1 MRPFIN
7 SQCVLTSKPTLTRM
21 VVQSSENDE
30 RPVAATEMYYLNSNQ
45 LAILYDSSRL
55 EQLSGSRTKPGHET
69 AVERWSRPV
78 ISFPSITETQIQ
90 AMSKGDAFVK
100 GAAIFQTVWL
110 FITLCVRW
118 SKRLPAIQLELAVL
132 AFSLCSFTAYVCHWS
147 KPQDVKIA
155 TILPIQNTLPKE
167 LLDVLSSKITR
178 PFLLD
183 LVGFQSQSKLT
194 DPIPNDAVSDRF
206 EDSKATKVFLIV
218 FIMAGTVFASVH
230 CIAWNFHFPTP
241 IERTLWR
248 CACIISTLMP
258 LVWCVVVTIMA
269 NLSGTFKSL
278 RNPILG
284 LNAFLLIGYFV
295 SRLFLMV
302 EIFRSLCVLP
312 PEAFVATWSSGI
324 PHIS

>member
-1 MRPFIN
+1 
-7 SQCVLTSKPTLTRM
+7 M

-30 RPVAATEMYYLNSNQ
+30 QPVAATEMYYLNSNQ

-55 EQLSGSRTKPGHET
+55 EQLNGSRTEPGHET

-90 AMSKGDAFVK
+90 AMSKEDAFVK

-155 TILPIQNTLPKE
+155 TILPIQGPLPKK
-167 LLDVLSSKITR
+167 LLDVLNSKITR
-178 PFLLD
+178 PVLPD
-183 LVGFQSQSKLT
+183 LVGFESQPKLT
-194 DPIPNDAVSDRF
+194 DPIPNDALSDQL
-206 EDSKATKVFLIV
+206 EDNNASDIFFTVLI
-218 FIMAGTVFASVH
+218 IAGTVFASVH

-248 CACIISTLMP
+248 CACIISTSMP
-258 LVWCVVVTIMA
+258 LVWCIVMMIIG
-269 NLSGTFKSL
+269 NLKHL
-278 RNPILG
+278 RTPIAG
-284 LNAFLLIGYFV
+284 LYALLLIGYFV
-295 SRLFLMV
+295 TRLFLMV
-302 EIFRSLCVLP
+302 EIFRSFCFLP
-312 PEAFVATWSSGI
+312 PEAFIATWSAGI
-324 PHIS
+324 PHIA